1 MHEADPR
8 QPSDRAAE
16 RPSELRCDFCGEVAT
31 RVRRVALDRGY
42 DRLQVR
48 HQVQYACSRC
58 SEEKER
64 RRLSASPAVDP
75 PARVA

>member
-1 MHEADPR
+1 MHETDPC
-8 QPSDRAAE
+8 QPSGREAA

-64 RRLSASPAVDP
+64 RRLGLS
-75 PARVA
+75 RG